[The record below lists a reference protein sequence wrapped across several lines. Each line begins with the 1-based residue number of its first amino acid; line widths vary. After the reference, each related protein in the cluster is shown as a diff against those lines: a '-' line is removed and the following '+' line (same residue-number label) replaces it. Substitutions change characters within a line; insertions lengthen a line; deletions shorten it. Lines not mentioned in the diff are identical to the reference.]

1 MTSYVITSPEGKKFR
16 VTAPEGASQDQ
27 VLAYARSK
35 FSAPDQNAS
44 EFPPVTAAPEDPPAA
59 KSVPAMYT
67 PSGERPLIDDM
78 GAAVAGNPVTRFALG
93 AASPVIGALQLKANT
108 DPIFR
113 ATGMHTIINERVK
126 QLEDMKQRG
135 MAMTGD
141 EGFDAYGMGGA
152 VVNPAGLAVGGA
164 IPQAANWLQRVI
176 QGSNIGTGMALAT
189 PDTSNPQTLSD
200 VLKNAVERGGIGG
213 IAGAAAVPVGAL
225 LSGGARMVG
234 NVLRPFLPGG
244 TEKIAGR
251 TAIEAS
257 GPRTPQVV
265 QALDQ
270 NRAIVPGSQGTAGEV
285 AVPAGS
291 AEFAALQKLVHGR
304 MPSEYDAIARA
315 QDAARVGAVRS
326 VGQTPADLAAA
337 EAARKAQAAT
347 DYTAAFAQPLKAD
360 PMLAVLAKN
369 PYFKDAIPDAIKLAQ
384 ANGIN
389 PKTDLTQFLHYVKLS
404 LDKQLTRTGET
415 ALSRTEQG
423 VVQNVQKQLVDWL
436 GKNNPMYENARAAFA
451 ASSKPINHMQIGQEL
466 ERKLTPA
473 LADFDATPAQR
484 AAVYAQGLRDAPGTI
499 KRATGDARYDDL
511 SQILNPQQIR
521 AVESV
526 AEDLAR
532 KARYAQLASEGGEK
546 IASQIG
552 KEFQSIKVPGLL
564 DRTTMVVRTVLN
576 RMEGKATEKTLDYLA
591 AKMQDPAEM
600 ARIMRAATAA
610 EKRYLTDAFNA
621 IAAANVATRKP
632 EDRASE

>member
-1 MTSYVITSPEGKKFR
+1 MASYEITSPEGQKFR
-16 VTAPEGASQDQ
+16 VTAPDGATQDQ
-27 VLAYARSK
+27 VLAYAQQNFGK
-35 FSAPDQNAS
+35 TEKSAPK
-44 EFPPVTAAPEDPPAA
+44 PVPQT
-59 KSVPAMYT
+59 YT
-67 PSGERPLIDDM
+67 LSGERPLIDDM
-78 GAAVAGNPVTRFALG
+78 GAAVAGHPWTRVALG

-113 ATGMHTIINERVK
+113 AAGMHTIINDRVK

-152 VVNPAGLAVGGA
+152 VFNPAGLAVGRA

-176 QGSNIGTGMALAT
+176 QGSNFGGGMALAT

-200 VLKNAVERGGIGG
+200 VLKNAVDRFGIGSIFG
-213 IAGAAAVPVGAL
+213 AGAVPLGAL
-225 LSGGARMVG
+225 LSSGGRMVG
-234 NVLRPFLPGG
+234 NVVRPFLPGG

-251 TAIEAS
+251 TAIEAA
-257 GPRTPQVV
+257 GPRAPQVT

-270 NRAIVPGSQGTAGEV
+270 NRAIVPGSHGTAGEV
-285 AVPAGS
+285 AAPAGS
-291 AEFAALQKLVHGR
+291 AEFAALQR
-304 MPSEYDAIARA
+304 MVQSRLPSEYDAIARA
-315 QDAARVGAVRS
+315 QDAARVGAVQT
-326 VGQTPADLAAA
+326 VGRTPADLAAA
-337 EAARKAQAAT
+337 EAARKAA
-347 DYTAAFAQPLKAD
+347 AD
-360 PMLAVLAKN
+360 PLYAAARQGTQAVNTAPILQQVEGILAKN
-369 PYFKDAIPDAIKLAQ
+369 PGNRELVTELQNIRTGLLDANGQLRTNPQEISSVLDGMKAALAKKENTFIKGQLTQIKDRLANAIPGYQQAQQTFAQ
-384 ANGIN
+384 AS
-389 PKTDLTQFLHYVKLS
+389 V
-404 LDKQLTRTGET
+404 
-415 ALSRTEQG
+415 
-423 VVQNVQKQLVDWL
+423 
-436 GKNNPMYENARAAFA
+436 
-451 ASSKPINHMQIGQEL
+451 PINQMQIGQEL
-466 ERKLTPA
+466 EKRLTPA
-473 LADFDATPAQR
+473 LADAGATPAQR
-484 AAVYAQGLRDAPGTI
+484 AAGYSQALRDAPGTI

-511 SQILNPQQIR
+511 AQILSPQQIR

-546 IASQIG
+546 LASQIG

-591 AKMQDPAEM
+591 DKMRDPQAM
-600 ARIMRAATAA
+600 AAIMRAATTA
-610 EKRYLTDAFNA
+610 EKRYLTDALNA